1 MKHINNRILLA
12 FVILAVGFVIGWLL
26 QEQNLIDA
34 CIDAGGRWE
43 KNGSFCQGV

>member
-1 MKHINNRILLA
+1 MKQREILTFAIGL
-12 FVILAVGFVIGWLL
+12 VIGLAAGWWL

-43 KNGSFCQGV
+43 RNGSYCEGLTP